1 MALRLLRLRRT
12 LTVLSSTLQRPLS
25 TPVPI
30 APSSTQ
36 SPTIISRSQVFTGTR
51 GSMMSTTTTRPEKK
65 YKLYEDGDEIT
76 EDTILIE
83 EAKKKIYACSTT
95 TYQGFQALM
104 SEQES
109 EKFKGRVL
117 PVDVP
122 GVVFVLP
129 DSYIDPVN
137 KEYGGDKYENGLIT
151 PRPPPVHRGGERRYD
166 RNRSPPRFN
175 QQGGPMPNHQGPPP
189 QYSQQGHMQGGGSN
203 YGPRQNYPPQQN
215 RGPPVP
221 GGSMPMNNRDLSP
234 GGRNPNQGQQG
245 SLYPPGQQGYNQG
258 QQGNLYPPGQQGYNQ
273 GQQGNL
279 YPPGQQGYNQG
290 QQGNHYAPDQR
301 SFMQGDPS
309 NHGSP
314 GPRDYRGGDRNYSPI
329 NVGNH
334 GQVGNT
340 GIGQNQLGDSQRSA
354 QMEQRSMHGEQGN
367 YAPTGQPGWSD
378 QPRHPPIR
386 NFGQGGNTGFG
397 QRNLGDG
404 PRSTQMEQR
413 STQGEQGNYAPTG
426 KPGWSDQVDRLKCHL
441 VLLGRILRRLLW
453 FFEVEERMEI
463 TIVFQFSL
471 SKVSMK

>member
-1 MALRLLRLRRT
+1 MAVRLLHLRRT
-12 LTVLSSTLQRPLS
+12 LTLLSSTLQRPLS

-30 APSSTQ
+30 PPSSPQ

-76 EDTILIE
+76 EDTILFPGCDYNHWLITVDFPKEPKPSPEEMVATYERICAQGLNISIE
-83 EAKKKIYACSTT
+83 EAKMKIYACSTT

-109 EKFKGRVL
+109 EKFK
-117 PVDVP
+117 DVP

-137 KEYGGDKYENGLIT
+137 KEYGGDKYENGVIT

-215 RGPPVP
+215 HGPPMP
-221 GGSMPMNNRDLSP
+221 GGSMPMNNRDHSP
-234 GGRNPNQGQQG
+234 GGRNTNQGQQG
-245 SLYPPGQQGYNQG
+245 SLYPLGQQGYNQG

-301 SFMQGDPS
+301 SFLQGDLS

-314 GPRDYRGGDRNYSPI
+314 GPRDYRGGDRNYSPTRA
-329 NVGNH
+329 GNY

-340 GIGQNQLGDSQRSA
+340 GIGQHQLGDGQRSA
-354 QMEQRSMHGEQGN
+354 QMEQRSMQGEQGN

-378 QPRHPPIR
+378 QARHPPIR
-386 NFGQGGNTGFG
+386 NFGQGGNTGYG
-397 QRNLGDG
+397 QRNLGEG

-426 KPGWSDQVDRLKCHL
+426 KPGWSDK
-441 VLLGRILRRLLW
+441 GGY
-453 FFEVEERMEI
+453 
-463 TIVFQFSL
+463 
-471 SKVSMK
+471 